1 MTIILITTDDK
12 FNGELYQEL
21 QTAQDGSVRVETEDG
36 NQWFDKGEYITV
48 SEQEAKEHL
57 FKQKFGVESKFEDD
71 LDDAKHEIKM
81 LNEEIVNLNNYTRG

>member
-36 NQWFDKGEYITV
+36 KQWFDKGEYIIV

-57 FKQKFGVESKFEDD
+57 FEQWCK
-71 LDDAKHEIKM
+71 
-81 LNEEIVNLNNYTRG
+81 RG